1 MIEKPHYTEADLLE
15 TWYTQPGEAMPVMM
29 HLASCPPCAA
39 RYETLDRKLRGEA
52 ACGRPCEPQETFWT
66 RQRLGIMRRIDRQHA
81 LHARLARTTR
91 IAAGTVLAFFL
102 GGAIV
107 YKTLEPALTAPP
119 VVITRTT
126 ATAPAQVAQTSTDEL
141 QISRDPWQSE
151 QLEEFHSVVE
161 WESWID
167 NSERGKL

>member
-1 MIEKPHYTEADLLE
+1 MIEKTHYTEADLLE

-29 HLASCPPCAA
+29 HLASCGECAA

-52 ACGRPCEPQETFWT
+52 VCGRPCDPHETFWT
-66 RQRLGIMRRIDRQHA
+66 RQRLAILRRIDRQRA
-81 LHARLARTTR
+81 LQTTLARTTR
-91 IAAGTVLAFFL
+91 IAAGTALAFFL

-107 YKTLEPALTAPP
+107 YKTLEPGLTAPP

-126 ATAPAQVAQTSTDEL
+126 ATTPAQVAQTSTDDL
-141 QISRDPWQSE
+141 QLSRDPWQSE

-161 WESWID
+161 WESWIE
-167 NSERGKL
+167 NGEKGKL